1 MHVGAD
7 RLDLGRLLGV
17 AQTTA
22 GPRQH
27 LLQRAAVAE
36 ERMARLAGGELRR
49 SLRIAFRFVRGIAR

>member
-1 MHVGAD
+1 MHVGTD
-7 RLDLGRLLGV
+7 RLDLGCLLGGGADHRV
-17 AQTTA
+17 

-49 SLRIAFRFVRGIAR
+49 